1 MPSARLH
8 RGAVPRR
15 FLVTSLVARA
25 FASENSAVT
34 RLMSN
39 VGRLRDRL
47 DHPQLRDARRIRRT
61 SADVVLMGE
70 SVLNFVG
77 PDDADRRTLA
87 RMVADGL
94 PGLRTL
100 AVHGGGYHAE
110 LLTEYVRLL
119 AAGQSP
125 PKVVVV
131 PLWLRGRLR
140 PWIEHPRFGHVD
152 AMRRLR
158 ALEPSTP
165 QWRVRGSL
173 RRETSA
179 DFERYYTLPY
189 ASLLGERIIG
199 DYARTLKSPDMD
211 PAERLRM
218 LYAFHHGSPVLPE
231 GLVAVTALGE
241 ALRELGCAS
250 FAYETPVSV
259 QTGERVLGPDFRSTV
274 AENFAVM
281 GKAFGGEVLETGTAF
296 GEDAFID
303 PTDGSE
309 HLNETG
315 RTQLSAILLQ
325 HISKRL
331 DQ

>member
-1 MPSARLH
+1 M
-8 RGAVPRR
+8 
-15 FLVTSLVARA
+15 TSLLARA
-25 FASENSAVT
+25 LASDNPAVT
-34 RLMSN
+34 RLVSSA
-39 VGRLRDRL
+39 GRLRDRL
-47 DHPQLRDARRIRRT
+47 DHPQLRDARRILRT

-77 PDDADRRTLA
+77 PDDADPRTLA

-94 PGLRTL
+94 PWLTTL

-119 AAGQSP
+119 ATGPSR

-131 PLWLRGRLR
+131 ALWLRGRLR
-140 PWIEHPRFGHVD
+140 PWIDHPRFGHVE

-165 QWRVRGSL
+165 PWRVRGSL

-179 DFERYYTLPY
+179 DFERYYTLPH
-189 ASLLGERIIG
+189 ASLLGDRSIG
-199 DYARTLKSPDMD
+199 DYARQLKRPDMD
-211 PAERLRM
+211 PAERLRL
-218 LYAFHHGSPVLPE
+218 LYAFHHGAPVLPE

-241 ALRELGCAS
+241 ALRDLGCAS
-250 FAYETPVSV
+250 FAYESPVSV
-259 QTGERVLGPDFRSTV
+259 QTGQRVLGPDFRSTV
-274 AENFAVM
+274 AENFAAM
-281 GKAFGGEVLETGTAF
+281 GNAFGGDVIETGTAF

-309 HLNETG
+309 HLNDRG
-315 RTQLSAILLQ
+315 RTQLAAILLEQ
-325 HISKRL
+325 IGKHL

>member
-1 MPSARLH
+1 M
-8 RGAVPRR
+8 
-15 FLVTSLVARA
+15 TSLLAQA
-25 FASENSAVT
+25 LASDNPAVT
-34 RLMSN
+34 RLVSSA
-39 VGRLRDRL
+39 GRLRDRL
-47 DHPQLRDARRIRRT
+47 DHPQLRDARRILRT

-77 PDDADRRTLA
+77 PDDADTRTLA

-119 AAGQSP
+119 ATGPSR

-131 PLWLRGRLR
+131 PLWVRGRLR
-140 PWIEHPRFGHVD
+140 PWIEHPRFGHVE
-152 AMRRLR
+152 ALRRLR

-165 QWRVRGSL
+165 PWRVRGSL

-179 DFERYYTLPY
+179 DFERYYRLPH
-189 ASLLGERIIG
+189 ASLLGERSIG
-199 DYARTLKSPDMD
+199 DYARPLKRPGMD
-211 PAERLRM
+211 PAERLRL

-241 ALRELGCAS
+241 ALRDLGCAS

-259 QTGERVLGPDFRSTV
+259 QTGQRVLGPDFRSTV
-274 AENFAVM
+274 EENFAAM
-281 GKAFGGEVLETGTAF
+281 RKAFGGDVIETGTAF

-309 HLNETG
+309 HLNDRG
-315 RTQLSAILLQ
+315 RTQLTAVLLEQ
-325 HISKRL
+325 IRKRL

>member
-1 MPSARLH
+1 MAT
-8 RGAVPRR
+8 
-15 FLVTSLVARA
+15 TSLLARA
-25 FASENSAVT
+25 LASDNPAVT
-34 RLMSN
+34 RLVSSG
-39 VGRLRDRL
+39 GRLRDRL
-47 DHPQLRDARRIRRT
+47 DHPQLRDARRLLRS

-70 SVLNFVG
+70 SVLTFVG
-77 PDDADRRTLA
+77 PDDVDHRPLP

-94 PGLRTL
+94 PGVTTL

-119 AAGQSP
+119 ATRPSR

-131 PLWLRGRLR
+131 PLWLRGRLT

-165 QWRVRGSL
+165 PWRVRGSL

-179 DFERYYTLPY
+179 DFERYYALPY
-189 ASLLGERIIG
+189 ASLLGERPIG
-199 DYARTLKSPDMD
+199 DYARPLKSPGMD
-211 PAERLRM
+211 PEERLRL

-241 ALRELGCAS
+241 ALRHLGSAW

-274 AENFAVM
+274 TQNFTAM
-281 GKAFGGEVLETGTAF
+281 RAALGGEVIETGTAF
-296 GEDAFID
+296 DEDAFID

-309 HLNETG
+309 HLNDRG
-315 RTQLSAILLQ
+315 RTQLAALLLEQ
-325 HISKRL
+325 IRKRL
-331 DQ
+331 DS

>member
-1 MPSARLH
+1 MSSA
-8 RGAVPRR
+8 
-15 FLVTSLVARA
+15 
-25 FASENSAVT
+25 
-34 RLMSN
+34 
-39 VGRLRDRL
+39 GRVRDRL

-61 SADVVLMGE
+61 SADVVLLGE

-77 PDDADRRTLA
+77 PDDVDPRTLA

-119 AAGQSP
+119 AARQSG

-140 PWIEHPRFGHVD
+140 PWVEHPRFGHAE

-165 QWRVRGSL
+165 PWRVRGSL

-189 ASLLGERIIG
+189 SSLLGERSIG
-199 DYARTLKSPDMD
+199 DYARPLKRAGMD
-211 PAERLRM
+211 PAERLRV

-231 GLVAVTALGE
+231 GLEAVTALGE
-241 ALRELGCAS
+241 ALRDLGCMS

-259 QTGERVLGPDFRSTV
+259 QTGERVLGPAFRSTV
-274 AENFAVM
+274 VDNFAVM
-281 GKAFGGEVLETGTAF
+281 GKAFGGDVLETGTAF
-296 GEDAFID
+296 AEDAFID

-309 HLNETG
+309 HLNERG
-315 RTQLSAILLQ
+315 RTQLAAILLEQ
-325 HISKRL
+325 ISKCL

>member
-1 MPSARLH
+1 M
-8 RGAVPRR
+8 
-15 FLVTSLVARA
+15 TSLLARA
-25 FASENSAVT
+25 LASDNPALT
-34 RLMSN
+34 RLVSGA
-39 VGRLRDRL
+39 GRLRDRL

-77 PDDADRRTLA
+77 PDDADTRTLA

-94 PGLRTL
+94 PGLTTL
-100 AVHGGGYHAE
+100 ALHGGGYHAE

-119 AAGQSP
+119 ATGTSR

-140 PWIEHPRFGHVD
+140 PWIEHPRFGHVE

-158 ALEPSTP
+158 ELEPTTP
-165 QWRVRGSL
+165 PWRVRGSL
-173 RRETSA
+173 RRETAA
-179 DFERYYTLPY
+179 DFERYYALPY
-189 ASLLGERIIG
+189 ASLLGERSIG
-199 DYARTLKSPDMD
+199 DYARPLKGAGMD
-211 PAERLRM
+211 PAERLRV
-218 LYAFHHGSPVLPE
+218 LYAFHHGASVLPE

-241 ALRELGCAS
+241 ALRDLGCAT

-274 AENFAVM
+274 TENFAAM
-281 GKAFGGEVLETGTAF
+281 GKAFGGDVIETGTAF

-303 PTDGSE
+303 PADGSE
-309 HLNETG
+309 HLNERG
-315 RTQLSAILLQ
+315 RTQLAAILLEQ
-325 HISKRL
+325 IGKRL
-331 DQ
+331 DH

>member
-1 MPSARLH
+1 M
-8 RGAVPRR
+8 
-15 FLVTSLVARA
+15 TSLLARA
-25 FASENSAVT
+25 LASENPAVT
-34 RLMSN
+34 RLVSRA
-39 VGRLRDRL
+39 GRLRDRL
-47 DHPQLRDARRIRRT
+47 DHPQLRDARRILHT

-77 PDDADRRTLA
+77 PDDADTRTLA

-94 PGLRTL
+94 PGLTTL
-100 AVHGGGYHAE
+100 ALHGGGYHAE

-119 AAGQSP
+119 ATRPAR

-140 PWIEHPRFGHVD
+140 PWIEHPRFGHVE

-165 QWRVRGSL
+165 PWRVRGSL

-179 DFERYYTLPY
+179 EFERYYTLPY
-189 ASLLGERIIG
+189 TSLLGERSIG
-199 DYARTLKSPDMD
+199 DYARPLKRPGMD
-211 PAERLRM
+211 PVERLRV

-241 ALRELGCAS
+241 ALRDLGCAA

-274 AENFAVM
+274 AENFAAM
-281 GKAFGGEVLETGTAF
+281 GKAFAGDVIETGTAF

-309 HLNETG
+309 HLNDRG
-315 RTQLSAILLQ
+315 RAELAAILLEQ
-325 HISKRL
+325 ISKRL